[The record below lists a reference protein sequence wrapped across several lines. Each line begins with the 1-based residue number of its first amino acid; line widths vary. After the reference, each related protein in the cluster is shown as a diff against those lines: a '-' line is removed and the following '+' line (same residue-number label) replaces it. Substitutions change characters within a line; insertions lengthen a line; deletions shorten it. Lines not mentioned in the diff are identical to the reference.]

1 MYDSF
6 THIMAGGKRVSA
18 VKHITVIEREG
29 VRVTFLN
36 TLWQKGDGVLKY
48 STVMK
53 RREKGR
59 SSEPVLSQTS

>member
-6 THIMAGGKRVSA
+6 THNMARGKRVSA

-36 TLWQKGDGVLKY
+36 TLWRKGDGVLKH
-48 STVMK
+48 STVME
-53 RREKGR
+53 RRERGR
-59 SSEPVLSQTS
+59 SSEPLF